1 MNKKEKIAVTFGLL
15 LVIIVFTNAVYQYFN
30 PELEVLEAKIFDV
43 WENPNGNFY
52 ILTYGKGKL
61 IIQED
66 LDLELDSTYR
76 FNFKRGGQN
85 SNLATELISVFKIEP
100 EYEVIYIW
108 SADDD

>member
-1 MNKKEKIAVTFGLL
+1 MNKKEKTVLSCSLL
-15 LVIIVFTNAVYQYFN
+15 LVMSVFGYAVYSTLN
-30 PELEVLEAKIFDV
+30 PELEVLEGKIFDV

-61 IIQED
+61 IIQKD
-66 LDLELDSTYR
+66 LDLEIDSTYQ
-76 FNFKRGGQN
+76 FNFKCGGQN
-85 SNLATELISVFKIEP
+85 CNLVTELISVFKIEP